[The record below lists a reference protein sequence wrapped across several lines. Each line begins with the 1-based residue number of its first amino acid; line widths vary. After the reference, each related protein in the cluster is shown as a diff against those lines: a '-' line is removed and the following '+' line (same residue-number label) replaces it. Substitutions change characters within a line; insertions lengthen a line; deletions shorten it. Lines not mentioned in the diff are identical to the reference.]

1 MEEINMSNI
10 TENAYLELAE
20 QMKEIVEEKDKEL
33 NKYKKKTAE
42 TKKTLFKVYGMID
55 YVREIISNID
65 MDLNNINL
73 EDMLDICVE
82 KIEKII

>member
-1 MEEINMSNI
+1 MSNI

>member
-1 MEEINMSNI
+1 MEEINIGNI
-10 TENAYLELAE
+10 TENAYLELAD
-20 QMKEIVEEKDKEL
+20 QMKEIVDEKDKEL
-33 NKYKKKTAE
+33 KKYKNETEE
-42 TKKTLFKVYGMID
+42 TKKVLFKIYGMVD

-73 EDMLDICVE
+73 EDILDICVE